1 MTDRPH
7 ENLPIPLRRQPLAIA
22 DSRGLPTAEADTPAR
37 HPLIYAKRTI
47 GVDRIAKPGDTVV
60 VYHEGQIVGHAMF
73 NPWAEIRL
81 RMLRHGP
88 LPPDEEYWTDLLGRA
103 AALRT
108 DTLRLDAHTNAY
120 RVLHAEADGF
130 SGLVVDRVGPVLAA
144 EVFALGLRQPL
155 AKRLSRTSRW
165 IACENY
171 AGPGSLVEIAKH
183 HCLHGNGCANT
194 IVNAALR
201 TVSRGTARVP
211 GVKYGAD
218 RAFELPPGI
227 GIRRMAYDIAVLL
240 LEPPARIGCEHR
252 RSRFASQGLFD
263 FRRQSQVQYRI
274 HHPRHAYWG
283 AGAHRDQQR
292 PRTASKFPP
301 RDRFQMIH
309 RGRQRG
315 GYPVEQF
322 AARREIAAAFIR
334 TQHEGWWY
342 CNAHTEHTLDAPG
355 FPAK

>member
-1 MTDRPH
+1 MDGRYG
-7 ENLPIPLRRQPLAIA
+7 RA
-22 DSRGLPTAEADTPAR
+22 
-37 HPLIYAKRTI
+37 
-47 GVDRIAKPGDTVV
+47 
-60 VYHEGQIVGHAMF
+60 
-73 NPWAEIRL
+73 
-81 RMLRHGP
+81 
-88 LPPDEEYWTDLLGRA
+88 LGRA
-103 AALRT
+103 RLQEPQLA
-108 DTLRLDAHTNAY
+108 RLD
-120 RVLHAEADGF
+120 RKFDVLHIALCSLQLLRMSDQLRV
-130 SGLVVDRVGPVLAA
+130 SGRHAFGHGGQRQCVVASGNHVL
-144 EVFALGLRQPL
+144 ALGLRQPL

-183 HCLHGNGCANT
+183 HCLHGYGCANT

-201 TVSRGTARVP
+201 TVNRGTARVP

-252 RSRFASQGLFD
+252 RSRFASHGVFD

-315 GYPVEQF
+315 GYPVGQF